1 MRSVLAISFTEL
13 RRMVRDRVALFFVF
27 VFPVI
32 LILLIGASFGG
43 GFVPKVGVV
52 NLDEGEL
59 GDEIVETLRSDESVD
74 LEVTQGRAELLAEIE
89 RGILEAGV
97 VVPAGYSSA
106 IRGAREAAIDYVAK
120 PGDFSTAVRAAV
132 DAAVQKQSARAR
144 AALVTAR
151 NAQLDFDEAYGLAR
165 QVEPVVATTDVR
177 RTTAGE
183 AAEVAGD
190 DRFRSGASTQLI
202 LFTFVNSLAGSAAL
216 VQTRQYGVLRR
227 MLAAPISPSTILAGE
242 TFGRFLVAGMQGL
255 FIIVAAALIFGVN
268 WGDPIGAASIVIL
281 FALVSTGAAMVAGS
295 VLSNEQQAGALVPF
309 GLALAALGGSMVPLE
324 VFPDTMRTIA
334 RITPHAWANEAF
346 DELTERGAG
355 VTDIAVQLGV
365 LAAFAAM
372 LMTAGSMLLRRTL
385 TR

>member
-1 MRSVLAISFTEL
+1 MSVIAISFTEL
-13 RRMVRDRVALFFVF
+13 RRMMRDRVALFFMF

-43 GFVPKVGVV
+43 GFVPKLGVV
-52 NLDEGEL
+52 NLDSGSL
-59 GDEIVETLRSDESVD
+59 GDEIVATLGSDESVD
-74 LEVTQGRAELLAEIE
+74 IDMTQDRAVMLADIE

-97 VVPAGYSSA
+97 VIPAGYSSA
-106 IRGAREAAIDYVAK
+106 IRAGGEAVIDYVAK
-120 PGDFSTAVRAAV
+120 PGDFSAAVRAAV
-132 DAAVQKQSARAR
+132 DAAVQEQSARAR
-144 AALVTAR
+144 AALVAAQ
-151 NAQLDFDEAYGLAR
+151 NAQLDFDEAYGLATR
-165 QVEPVVATTDVR
+165 VESLVATTDVR
-177 RTTAGE
+177 TTTAGE
-183 AAEVAGD
+183 AEDVASD

-202 LFTFVNSLAGSAAL
+202 LFTFVNSLAGSVAL

-227 MLAAPISPSTILAGE
+227 MLSAPISTSAILMGE

-255 FIIVAAALIFGVN
+255 FIIIAAALIFGVN
-268 WGDPIGAASIVIL
+268 WGNPIGAASIVIL
-281 FALVSTGAAMVAGS
+281 FALVSTGAAMVGGS

-355 VTDIAVQLGV
+355 VADITVQLAV

-372 LMTAGSMLLRRTL
+372 LLVAGSLLLRRTL